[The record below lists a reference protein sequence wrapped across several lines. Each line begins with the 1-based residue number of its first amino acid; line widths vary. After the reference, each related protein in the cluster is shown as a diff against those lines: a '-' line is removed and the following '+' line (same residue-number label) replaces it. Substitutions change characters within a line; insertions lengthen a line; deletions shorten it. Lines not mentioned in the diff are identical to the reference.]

1 MTQAD
6 TPPPGINTETDT
18 VETLRTRAAELEQQV
33 RTLAEQARANLVMSE
48 LKAEAVRAGMIDL
61 DGLKLLDASTVT
73 VADGGEVTGAG
84 PLMERFRRAKPWLFG
99 GASSTTTAVPPPSQP
114 PRAKQA
120 TDMTPEEY
128 RAARAALLRR
138 V

>member
-1 MTQAD
+1 MTTSD
-6 TPPPGINTETDT
+6 TPAVDGETIDS
-18 VETLRTRAAELEQQV
+18 LRSRAADLEQQI
-33 RTLAEQARANLVMSE
+33 RSLSEQARTNLVMSE
-48 LKAEAVRAGMIDL
+48 LKAEAVSAGMIDL

-73 VADGGEVTGAG
+73 VGDRGEVTGAATV
-84 PLMERFRRAKPWLFG
+84 MEHFRRAKPWLFG
-99 GASSTTTAVPPPSQP
+99 GMSSTTTAVPPPSQP

-128 RAARAALLRR
+128 RAARAALVRR